1 MDARVDYSMNDATPG
16 ALQPVRGG
24 AGVGAGWENPMHV
37 TIENVVRTFGLTPAL
52 HGVSLEIFPGELVA
66 LLGPSGS
73 GKTTLLRILAGL
85 DIPTSGRVLF
95 DQDDALKLTV
105 QARHVGLVF
114 QNYALFRH
122 MTVAQN
128 IAFGLR
134 VRPRSRRP
142 SRSEIARRVHELLEL
157 VQLSGLEKRYP
168 SQLSGGQRQRVA
180 FARAL
185 AIEPR
190 LLLLD
195 EPFGALDAQVRRDL
209 RRWLRE
215 IHDKTGHTTVFVTH
229 DQEEALELAD
239 RVVVMSHGRI
249 EQVGT
254 PDKIYD
260 EPNSPFVF
268 SFIGESSELPVR
280 VERGSIVLDEAPLTL
295 STRGCPDGPARLFFR
310 PQDVELDSDRPG
322 AIPGTIVAIRRHGGA
337 RRLDVEAG
345 REGHRIEIELP
356 SQFEGGVGEEISVL
370 PRRWR
375 LFPDAASSV

>member
-1 MDARVDYSMNDATPG
+1 
-16 ALQPVRGG
+16 
-24 AGVGAGWENPMHV
+24 
-37 TIENVVRTFGLTPAL
+37 
-52 HGVSLEIFPGELVA
+52 
-66 LLGPSGS
+66 
-73 GKTTLLRILAGL
+73 
-85 DIPTSGRVLF
+85 
-95 DQDDALKLTV
+95 
-105 QARHVGLVF
+105 
-114 QNYALFRH
+114 
-122 MTVAQN
+122 
-128 IAFGLR
+128 
-134 VRPRSRRP
+134 
-142 SRSEIARRVHELLEL
+142 
-157 VQLSGLEKRYP
+157 KRYP

-239 RVVVMSHGRI
+239 RVVVLSHGRI

-254 PDKIYD
+254 PDEIYD
-260 EPNSPFVF
+260 APNSPFVF

-280 VERGSIVLDEAPLTL
+280 VERGNIVLDEVQLPLAAK
-295 STRGCPDGPARLFFR
+295 GYPDGPARLFFR
-310 PQDVELDSDRPG
+310 PQDVELDSGLPG
-322 AIPGTIVAIRRHGGA
+322 AIPGTIAAIRRHGGA

-345 REGHRIEIELP
+345 RDGHRIEIELP
-356 SQFEGGVGEEISVL
+356 SQFEGSVGQGIAVL

-375 LFPDAASSV
+375 LYPDAAPGA